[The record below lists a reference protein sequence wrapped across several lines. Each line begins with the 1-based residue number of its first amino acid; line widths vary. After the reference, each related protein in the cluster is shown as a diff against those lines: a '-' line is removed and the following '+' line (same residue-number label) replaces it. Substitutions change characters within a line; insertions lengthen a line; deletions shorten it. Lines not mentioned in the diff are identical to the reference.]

1 MADQGVKIIQSEEE
15 RQTFMTHLLDD
26 IRAFE
31 QMLADGS
38 FETGVQRIGAEQ
50 EMVFVDESFHPAF
63 VGPDICRALNK
74 PFITTEYARFNLEI
88 NLNPWRF
95 EQDCLRQMKQELSEK
110 LQLVID
116 EAQRHRTQ
124 VVLTG
129 ILPTIRPADTAP
141 ESMTPEPRYEALL
154 NNVNRLRGDRYEF
167 NIKGL
172 DELITR
178 NNPST
183 FGGCMTSF
191 QVHLQV
197 EPSNVVERYNWAQL
211 IAAPTLACATNSPVF
226 LGKRLWHE
234 TRIALLRQTTDT
246 RKPYDNQYN
255 EEARVSFGTDWIHTS
270 VAEMFH
276 QDVAAY
282 RAFLACPIEETAT
295 EVLSQGGVPKLEALN
310 FHNSTIYR
318 WNRICYGQTQ
328 GLPHLRIENRVLP
341 AGPTVEDEMANTAFW
356 LGLMNG
362 LPDRCRNLPD
372 KLPFDVAKENF
383 LKAAQMGIEVQFEWM
398 DGQLVSA
405 QELILDELLPLAK
418 QGLQN
423 AQIDEDSQDR
433 YLNIIRERT
442 EQARTGSRWILNSY
456 LHLRDES
463 STADEA
469 WMAITAGM
477 LERQKSNDPGHT
489 WDLAS
494 VQEAGQ
500 WQNRFR
506 SIEQVMTRSL
516 YTVQESDIVDLA
528 THIMT
533 WKQIGHVPVEKE
545 GMLVG
550 MITKDSII
558 SYVAQ
563 HQGEDIAQRSVRDL
577 MVQDLVTTTPDTLL
591 TDAIDLIVDHNVSCL
606 PVVEDGRLLGMVTEH
621 DFVHISRRLYKELS
635 LKETAAL

>member
-1 MADQGVKIIQSEEE
+1 M
-15 RQTFMTHLLDD
+15 
-26 IRAFE
+26 
-31 QMLADGS
+31 
-38 FETGVQRIGAEQ
+38 
-50 EMVFVDESFHPAF
+50 
-63 VGPDICRALNK
+63 
-74 PFITTEYARFNLEI
+74 
-88 NLNPWRF
+88 
-95 EQDCLRQMKQELSEK
+95 
-110 LQLVID
+110 
-116 EAQRHRTQ
+116 
-124 VVLTG
+124 
-129 ILPTIRPADTAP
+129 
-141 ESMTPEPRYEALL
+141 
-154 NNVNRLRGDRYEF
+154 
-167 NIKGL
+167 
-172 DELITR
+172 
-178 NNPST
+178 
-183 FGGCMTSF
+183 
-191 QVHLQV
+191 
-197 EPSNVVERYNWAQL
+197 
-211 IAAPTLACATNSPVF
+211 
-226 LGKRLWHE
+226 
-234 TRIALLRQTTDT
+234 
-246 RKPYDNQYN
+246 
-255 EEARVSFGTDWIHTS
+255 
-270 VAEMFH
+270 
-276 QDVAAY
+276 
-282 RAFLACPIEETAT
+282 
-295 EVLSQGGVPKLEALN
+295 
-310 FHNSTIYR
+310 
-318 WNRICYGQTQ
+318 
-328 GLPHLRIENRVLP
+328 
-341 AGPTVEDEMANTAFW
+341 
-356 LGLMNG
+356 
-362 LPDRCRNLPD
+362 
-372 KLPFDVAKENF
+372 
-383 LKAAQMGIEVQFEWM
+383 
-398 DGQLVSA
+398 
-405 QELILDELLPLAK
+405 AK